1 VFGVAPAVTP
11 ITAVRLIATLLAT
24 VFSRLTVRAA
34 GLFLSF
40 FARSARLTVRA
51 ASLFLSFFARSAR
64 LTVRAASLFLLALA
78 RPARLAIGAA
88 CLYNAS
94 GAEMGSS

>member
-1 VFGVAPAVTP
+1 MIASDLGLIAILFYLVFGVAPAVTP
-11 ITAVRLIATLLAT
+11 ITAVRLIATLLAA

-34 GLFLSF
+34 GFFLSF

-51 ASLFLSFFARSAR
+51 ASLD
-64 LTVRAASLFLLALA
+64 
-78 RPARLAIGAA
+78 
-88 CLYNAS
+88 NAS

>member
-51 ASLFLSFFARSAR
+51 ASLFLSFFAR
-64 LTVRAASLFLLALA
+64 
-78 RPARLAIGAA
+78 PARLAIGAA